1 MLEGVE
7 HALRKKMAPLRDSC
21 GSCGSREQLRLGWG
35 SWREMNTRA
44 RDMNFAFST
53 AGTEALQSMLRGE
66 EARSLKC
73 VWREDLGDDWGVY
86 LRTYAAGIYHLL
98 LRCPP
103 RTSAFSCHKYRPR
116 QDK

>member
-1 MLEGVE
+1 M
-7 HALRKKMAPLRDSC
+7 
-21 GSCGSREQLRLGWG
+21 GWT

-53 AGTEALQSMLRGE
+53 AGTEALQSMLSGE

-86 LRTYAAGIYHLL
+86 LRTYAAGVYHLF
-98 LRCPP
+98 LRSPP
-103 RTSAFSCHKYRPR
+103 RPAAYHHHKYRPIG
-116 QDK
+116 DKVKA